1 MIESQPIP
9 IEYINKILKS
19 ICKLNLKDPRREKCS
34 GTGFFMEYKSLNFL
48 ITVPYIIPTI
58 ENNLIIDIELSN
70 KNIIKLNL
78 NNRYI
83 KSLNE
88 KGITAIEIKQNEI
101 KDIQYLKFDLNYI
114 KGYSQYNNSDV
125 FLLGYPKMILSA
137 GSGKIIKINDF
148 YFCHTIPSGN
158 GSGGSPIILF
168 NSLRVIGVHKGYHT
182 QSRYRIGVFIG
193 ELIKEIDNDNNK
205 NNNLNMSISSFRPE
219 IGEKIL
225 SINFMTLGS
234 QDIGH
239 YSLPC
244 KNTQRFNII
253 LEQLYRDF
261 PQFRNKKLMFMLN
274 AKPIENLNRTIE
286 EIGIKSNDII
296 SIMIVN

>member
-1 MIESQPIP
+1 MIECRPIP
-9 IEYINKILKS
+9 IEYINKIQKS
-19 ICKLNLKDPRREKCS
+19 VCRLNLNISKGGKCS

-48 ITVPYIIPTI
+48 ITASYINPTI
-58 ENNLIIDIELSN
+58 ENNLIIEIELYN
-70 KNIIKLNL
+70 KNKVKLNL

-83 KSLNE
+83 KCLNE
-88 KGITAIEIKQNEI
+88 KDITAIEIKQNEI
-101 KDIQYLKFDLNYI
+101 KDIHYLEFDLNYI
-114 KGYSQYNNSDV
+114 KGYSIYENCDV
-125 FLLGYPKMILSA
+125 LTVGYPNLILST
-137 GSGKIIKINDF
+137 GSGKVKKVLDF
-148 YFCHTIPSGN
+148 EFCHTIPSGN

-168 NSLRVIGVHKGYHT
+168 NSLRVIGVHKGYH
-182 QSRYRIGVFIG
+182 QEKRYRIGVFIG

-205 NNNLNMSISSFRPE
+205 NDNFNMSISSFHRE
-219 IGEKIL
+219 LGEKIL

-234 QDIGH
+234 QDIGY
-239 YSLPC
+239 YSIPC

-261 PQFRNKKLMFMLN
+261 PQFRNKQLVFMLN

-296 SIMIVN
+296 SIMVIN

>member
-1 MIESQPIP
+1 MIESQLIP

-19 ICKLNLKDPRREKCS
+19 ICRLSLKDPEGKQLS

-48 ITVPYIIPTI
+48 ITASYIIPTI

-70 KNIIKLNL
+70 KYIIKLNL

-83 KSLNE
+83 KVLN
-88 KGITAIEIKQNEI
+88 KKDITAIEIKQNEI

-114 KGYSQYNNSDV
+114 NGYSQYNNCDV
-125 FLLGYPKMILSA
+125 LTLGYPKMILST
-137 GSGKIIKINDF
+137 GSGKVIEIKDF
-148 YFCHTIPSGN
+148 EFLHTIPSGY
-158 GSGGSPIILF
+158 GSGGTPIILF
-168 NSLRVIGVHKGYHT
+168 NSLSVIGVHVGYH
-182 QSRYRIGVFIG
+182 SKKKYRIGVFIG
-193 ELIKEIDNDNNK
+193 ELIKEIDKDNNK
-205 NNNLNMSISSFRPE
+205 NNNLNMSISSFHRE
-219 IGEKIL
+219 LGEKIL

-239 YSLPC
+239 YSIPC

-253 LEQLYRDF
+253 LEQLYTDF
-261 PQFRNKKLMFMLN
+261 PQFRYKKLMFMLN

-286 EIGIKSNDII
+286 ELGIKSNDII
-296 SIMIVN
+296 SIMIIN

>member
-1 MIESQPIP
+1 MIESPPIP

-19 ICKLNLKDPRREKCS
+19 ICKLNLKGPRGEKCS
-34 GTGFFMEYKSLNFL
+34 GTGFFMEYKSLKFL
-48 ITVPYIIPTI
+48 ITAFYLIPTI

-83 KSLNE
+83 KFLNE
-88 KGITAIEIKQNEI
+88 KNITAIEIKQNEI

-114 KGYSQYNNSDV
+114 SGYSQYNNCDV
-125 FLLGYPKMILSA
+125 LTLGYPKMILST
-137 GSGKIIKINDF
+137 GSGKVIKIKDF
-148 YFCHTIPSGN
+148 EFLHTIPSGN

-168 NSLRVIGVHKGYHT
+168 NSLSVIGVHIGYH
-182 QSRYRIGVFIG
+182 SEKKYRIGAFIG
-193 ELIKEIDNDNNK
+193 ELIKEIDNDNN
-205 NNNLNMSISSFRPE
+205 NNLNMSISSFHRE
-219 IGEKIL
+219 LGEKIL

-239 YSLPC
+239 YSIPC

-253 LEQLYRDF
+253 LEQLYTDF
-261 PQFRNKKLMFMLN
+261 PQFRYKKLMFMLN

-296 SIMIVN
+296 SIITIN

>member
-1 MIESQPIP
+1 MIESRPIP
-9 IEYINKILKS
+9 IEYINKIIKS
-19 ICKLNLKDPRREKCS
+19 ICNLNLKNSEGNNYS
-34 GTGFFMEYKSLNFL
+34 GTGFFMEYKSLKFL
-48 ITVPYIIPTI
+48 ITASYIIPTI

-83 KSLNE
+83 KFLSE
-88 KGITAIEIKQNEI
+88 KDITAIEIKQNEI
-101 KDIQYLKFDLNYI
+101 KDIQYLKVDLNYI
-114 KGYSQYNNSDV
+114 NGYSQYNNSDV
-125 FLLGYPKMILSA
+125 LTLGYPNRILST
-137 GSGKIIKINDF
+137 GSGKVIEINDF
-148 YFCHTIPSGN
+148 EFYHTIPSGS

-168 NSLRVIGVHKGYHT
+168 NSLHVIGVHYAYD
-182 QSRYRIGVFIG
+182 SNRRVRIGAFIG
-193 ELIKEIDNDNNK
+193 ELIKEIDIDNNK
-205 NNNLNMSISSFRPE
+205 NNNLNMSISSFHRE
-219 IGEKIL
+219 LGEKIL

-239 YSLPC
+239 YSIPC

-261 PQFRNKKLMFMLN
+261 PQFRYKKLMFMLN